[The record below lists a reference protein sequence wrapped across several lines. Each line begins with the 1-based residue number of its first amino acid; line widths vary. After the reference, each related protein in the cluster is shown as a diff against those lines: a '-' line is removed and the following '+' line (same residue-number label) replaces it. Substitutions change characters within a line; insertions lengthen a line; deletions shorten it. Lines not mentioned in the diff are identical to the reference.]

1 MRQRRAVTE
10 GGQAAAYAVGGEVL
24 HLTVVVV
31 QAGEL
36 PSLGHHEVADR
47 TQPGIHAPRR
57 YDTAP
62 GCGCEVTA
70 AGLTA
75 GAHRGSRTGRRCAG
89 KPPPRTW
96 PRPRPRTRSSRRGR
110 ESARSQTRQSLPDP
124 QDPAGRSTR
133 PATAPPATA
142 WASVPTRTPADGSW
156 RSTASSHHGPSYHQ
170 CPNSSVS

>member
-24 HLTVVVV
+24 HVTVVVV

-57 YDTAP
+57 YDTGP
-62 GCGCEVTA
+62 GCGREVTA
-70 AGLTA
+70 GGVTA

-110 ESARSQTRQSLPDP
+110 ESARCAWPRGGGPVSYTHLRAHETRHDLVC
-124 QDPAGRSTR
+124 RLLLEKKKK
-133 PATAPPATA
+133 
-142 WASVPTRTPADGSW
+142 
-156 RSTASSHHGPSYHQ
+156 
-170 CPNSSVS
+170 